1 MKKLTTLSFPLFL
14 INMIFWGFSMSAQQT
29 LYTEEFNYPQGEL
42 PPGWVIDADQPPEWD
57 VNVSQIAGGT
67 APELYMGYGF
77 QVGLS
82 RLVSAPIDIDGH
94 DKLALRYKQYLINYA
109 ADAGEI
115 IGLDVTFDDGATW
128 QPLWESLLGLM
139 NIPQD
144 EYVYYFNAPAGATE
158 LKFAFRYDGNNNFIN
173 GWAIDDI
180 VVEAVIDNDLVARKI
195 TGNTTPNIGAE
206 ATYTVT
212 VENGGALSQNDY
224 TVKLLNENGDEV
236 ASVAGEPIDFAEKI
250 DYTLTYTPVNAD
262 LGGHTFIAKV
272 ESTDDAVLAN
282 NETSDLLVSVQYQDT
297 EDIQIGDPNST
308 FATNDA
314 PYDFFYK
321 HSLTQTLYNAADIT
335 ATQESI
341 NGLEYR
347 AYFDND
353 TEDVA
358 IQIYLGETTQSDMST
373 DWIDPSSFTLVYD
386 GMVDFQKGL
395 NNIYIPFNAAYDYT
409 GDNLVVYANKSY
421 PEQVLWVGFIN
432 TPDQNTPY
440 SRVVYGDDQPYDAM
454 NPPNGFPRW
463 TSPNITLFFSSGELA
478 VAGNEIN
485 ANAVSVYPNPA
496 NAEVTLTKNQEI
508 SLEAVTIYDVTG
520 RLIDSVGLNKMGQ
533 SKTIDISQ
541 LQSGIYF
548 LRIKGEN
555 AILTKQLVKK

>member
-1 MKKLTTLSFPLFL
+1 MKKITKLSIPLL
-14 INMIFWGFSMSAQQT
+14 LLNIILWGNSIAAQET

-42 PPGWVIDADQPPEWD
+42 PTGWVIDADQPPEWG

-82 RLVSAPIDIDGH
+82 RLVSVPIDIDGH
-94 DKLALRYKQYLINYA
+94 NTLALRYKQYLINYS

-144 EYVYYFNAPAGATE
+144 EYVYYFEAPAGATE
-158 LKFAFRYDGNNNFIN
+158 MKFAFRYDGNNNFIN
-173 GWAIDDI
+173 GWAIDDV

-195 TGNTTPNIGAE
+195 TGNTTPNIAAE

-236 ASVAGEPIDFAEKI
+236 ASLPGQQIAFAETI
-250 DYTLTYTPVNAD
+250 DYIFTWTPSNAH
-262 LGGHTFIAKV
+262 LGGHTFIAKI
-272 ESTDDAVLAN
+272 ESNDDAVLTN
-282 NETSDLLVSVQYQDT
+282 NETTEFLVSVQYQDT
-297 EDIQIGDPNST
+297 EEIHLGDPNST
-308 FATNDA
+308 FATNDT

-321 HSLTQTLYNAADIT
+321 HSLTQTLYKAEDIT
-335 ATQESI
+335 ATEESI
-341 NGLEYR
+341 NGLEYS

-373 DWIDPSSFTLVYD
+373 AWVDPNNFTLVYD

-395 NNIYIPFNAAYDYT
+395 NNIYIPFDTAYDYT

-432 TPDQNTPY
+432 TPDQNIPY
-440 SRVVYGDDQPYDAM
+440 SRVVFGDDQPYDAM

-463 TSPNITLFFSSGELA
+463 TMPNINLFFSSGVLA
-478 VAGNEIN
+478 VSGNELD
-485 ANAVSVYPNPA
+485 ANTLTLHPNPA
-496 NAEVTLTKNQEI
+496 SKEVILAKHKPV
-508 SLEAVTIYDVTG
+508 SLEAVAIYDITG
-520 RLIDSVGLNKMGQ
+520 RLINTISLKTMGQ
-533 SKTIDISQ
+533 TETIDISP
-541 LQSGIYF
+541 LQAGLYV
-548 LRIKGEN
+548 LKIKGEN
-555 AILTKQLVKK
+555 TTITKQLIKE

>member
-1 MKKLTTLSFPLFL
+1 MKKLTTLSIPLFL
-14 INMIFWGFSMSAQQT
+14 LNVILWGNSISAQQT

-42 PPGWVIDADQPPEWD
+42 PTGWVIDAAQPPEWG

-82 RLVSAPIDIDGH
+82 RLVSVPIDIDGH
-94 DKLALRYKQYLINYA
+94 DKLSLRYKQYLINYA

-158 LKFAFRYDGNNNFIN
+158 MKFAFRYDGNNNFIN
-173 GWAIDDI
+173 GWAIDDV

-195 TGNTTPNIGAE
+195 TGNTTPNIAAE

-212 VENGGALSQNDY
+212 VENGGALPQNDY
-224 TVKLLNENGDEV
+224 TVLLLNENGDEV
-236 ASVAGEPIDFAEKI
+236 ASVQGEPIAFAETI
-250 DYTLTYTPVNAD
+250 DYTFTWTPTNAN
-262 LGGHTFIAKV
+262 LGGHTFIARI
-272 ESTDDAVLAN
+272 ESNDDSVLTN
-282 NETSDLLVSVQYQDT
+282 NETDEFLVSVQYQDT

-308 FATNDA
+308 FATSDA

-321 HSLTQTLYNAADIT
+321 HSLTQTLYKAEDIT
-335 ATQESI
+335 ATEESI
-341 NGLEYR
+341 NGLEYTV
-347 AYFDND
+347 YFDND

-358 IQIYLGETTQSDMST
+358 IQIYLGETTQTDMSN
-373 DWIDPSSFTLVYD
+373 DWVDPNSFTLVYD

-395 NNIYIPFNAAYDYT
+395 NNIYIPFDTAYEYT

-432 TPDQNTPY
+432 TPDQNIPY
-440 SRVVYGDDQPYDAM
+440 SRVVYGDDQSYDAM

-463 TSPNITLFFSSGELA
+463 TMPNITLFFSSGVLA
-478 VAGNEIN
+478 VSGNELD
-485 ANAVSVYPNPA
+485 ANAVTLYPNPA
-496 NAEVTLTKNQEI
+496 TNEVILAKHGQV
-508 SLEAVTIYDVTG
+508 SLDAVAIYDITG
-520 RLIDSVGLNKMGQ
+520 RLINTIDLKAMGQ
-533 SKTIDISQ
+533 SKTMDISQ
-541 LQSGIYF
+541 LQSGLYF
-548 LRIKGEN
+548 LHIKGEN
-555 AILTKQLVKK
+555 TTITKQLIKE

>member
-1 MKKLTTLSFPLFL
+1 MKKLTTLSIPLFL
-14 INMIFWGFSMSAQQT
+14 LNVILWGNAISAQQT
-29 LYTEEFNYPQGEL
+29 LYTEGFNYPQGEL
-42 PPGWVIDADQPPEWD
+42 PTGWVIDAAQPPEWG

-82 RLVSAPIDIDGH
+82 RLVSVPIDIDGH

-158 LKFAFRYDGNNNFIN
+158 MKFAFRYDGNNNFIN
-173 GWAIDDI
+173 GWAIDDV

-195 TGNTTPNIGAE
+195 TGNTTPNIAAE

-212 VENGGALSQNDY
+212 VENGGALPQNDY
-224 TVKLLNENGDEV
+224 TVLLLNENGDEV
-236 ASVAGEPIDFAEKI
+236 ASVQGEPIAFAETR
-250 DYTLTYTPVNAD
+250 DYTFTWTPTNAD
-262 LGGHTFIAKV
+262 LGGHTFIAKI
-272 ESTDDAVLAN
+272 ESNDDSVLTN
-282 NETSDLLVSVQYQDT
+282 NETTEFLVSVQYQDT

-308 FATNDA
+308 FATNDT

-321 HSLTQTLYNAADIT
+321 HSLTQTLYKAEDIT
-335 ATQESI
+335 ATEESI
-341 NGLEYR
+341 NGLEYT

-358 IQIYLGETTQSDMST
+358 IQIYLGETTQTDMSN
-373 DWIDPSSFTLVYD
+373 DWVDPNSFTLVYD

-395 NNIYIPFNAAYDYT
+395 NNIYIPFDTAYEYT

-432 TPDQNTPY
+432 TPDQNIPY
-440 SRVVYGDDQPYDAM
+440 SRVVYGDDQPYDAL

-463 TSPNITLFFSSGELA
+463 TMPNITLFFSSGVLA
-478 VAGNEIN
+478 VSGNELD
-485 ANAVSVYPNPA
+485 ANAITLYPNPA
-496 NAEVTLTKNQEI
+496 TNEVILAKHGQV
-508 SLEAVTIYDVTG
+508 SLDAVAIYDITG
-520 RLIDSVGLNKMGQ
+520 RLINTIDLKAMGQ

-541 LQSGIYF
+541 LQSGLY
-548 LRIKGEN
+548 LLQIKGEN
-555 AILTKQLVKK
+555 TTITKQLIKE